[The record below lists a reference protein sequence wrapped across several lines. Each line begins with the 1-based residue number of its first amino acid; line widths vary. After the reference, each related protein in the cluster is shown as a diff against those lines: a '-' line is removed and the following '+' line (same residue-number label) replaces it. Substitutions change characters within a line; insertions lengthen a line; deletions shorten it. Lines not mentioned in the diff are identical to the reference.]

1 MWMVWVLAG
10 LGAWLVVSLLAGV
23 VIGRSIRLGGQ
34 PLELE
39 ECAVERRSY
48 SLGAVVLAS
57 RP

>member
-23 VIGRSIRLGGQ
+23 VIGRSIRLAGQ
-34 PLELE
+34 PLEPE
-39 ECAVERRSY
+39 GWAVDRRSS